1 MSLEKAVVN
10 KNKRSTDLK
19 SMLTVRSHISSLK
32 QWNTIH
38 LRIEN

>member
-1 MSLEKAVVN
+1 MSLVKAVVN
-10 KNKRSTDLK
+10 NNNRSTDLK

-38 LRIEN
+38 VCI